1 MILVFGG
8 TTEGRI
14 VTQVLDESGKEYYYS
29 TKGDL
34 QQVDFVHGIR
44 LTGAMTEEALIDFIQ
59 QNDIELVID
68 AAHPFAA
75 VLHNT
80 IGLATAQ
87 TGTPVFTLRS
97 KKASLSV
104 RATTI

>member
-44 LTGAMTEEALIDFIQ
+44 LTGAMTEEALMQHTDLRQ
-59 QNDIELVID
+59 YC
-68 AAHPFAA
+68 
-75 VLHNT
+75 T
-80 IGLATAQ
+80 IL
-87 TGTPVFTLRS
+87 LD
-97 KKASLSV
+97 
-104 RATTI
+104 